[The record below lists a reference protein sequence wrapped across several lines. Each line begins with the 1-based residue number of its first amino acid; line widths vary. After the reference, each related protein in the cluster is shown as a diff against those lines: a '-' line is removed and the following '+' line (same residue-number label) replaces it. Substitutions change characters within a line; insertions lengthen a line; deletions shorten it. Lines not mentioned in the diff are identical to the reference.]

1 MEYKVIEN
9 RYVGEGM
16 YYIKI
21 GGSFE
26 AKMGQFYMLRAWDK
40 YPLLSRPISIYQID
54 DEGISFLYKLVGE
67 GTR

>member
-21 GGSFE
+21 GGALKPRWASF
-26 AKMGQFYMLRAWDK
+26 
-40 YPLLSRPISIYQID
+40 IC
-54 DEGISFLYKLVGE
+54 
-67 GTR
+67 